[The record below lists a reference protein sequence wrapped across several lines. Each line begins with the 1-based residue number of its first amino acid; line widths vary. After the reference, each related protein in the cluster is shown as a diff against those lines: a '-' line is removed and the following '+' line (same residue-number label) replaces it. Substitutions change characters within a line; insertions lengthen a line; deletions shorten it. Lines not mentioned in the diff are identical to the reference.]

1 MKRLLGKLDAENV
14 EFYLLGDLN
23 CNVRAPVFDHPT
35 RVLTGITDLCGLHQ
49 LINEPTRIT
58 EKTSTTIDLIF
69 ANEPDKIVC
78 SGVSH
83 VGISDHSLIYA
94 FCKLSASKHTKG
106 HTTIS
111 YRNFNHFDADSF
123 RNDISLQ
130 DWDYIKTLSSPN
142 QMWRAWKTIF
152 NNVVVRHAP
161 LRTKRVRGSK
171 APWITTELKQL
182 MHQRD
187 VLKIK
192 AFQSKNPQDWS
203 AFKKARNTLNN
214 DIKRAKEEQYKTAF
228 CESEK
233 NLKRT
238 WSIINEITSR
248 KQTSSLVK
256 EVKCNDKTFTDP
268 NQICEVFNVHFAS
281 IGPKLAEEIPVNV
294 TGHSYLDY
302 LTIQN
307 FEHCFQFQETN
318 TSAVFSLLS
327 KLCKSKATGLDGISA
342 ELLRVCPDLIAE
354 SLCAIFNRS
363 MNTGIFPTDWKST
376 KVIPLFK
383 KGERRDLNNYRPI
396 SNIPVVAKVFRED
409 NI

>member
-1 MKRLLGKLDAENV
+1 MLADNPIDILALNETWLDTSTRDNDVFISGYEIVRRDRSVHGADGKMYGGISFYVRSSINFSLCTDLSIDQLENLCIEVRKPNSKPFLVTTWYRPPDSIVDKFNFFETLIGKMDGENV
-14 EFYLLGDLN
+14 EFYLLGDLK
-23 CNVRAPVFDHPT
+23 CNVGAPVFDHPT

-94 FCKLSASKHTKG
+94 FRKLSAGKHTKG

-111 YRNFNHFDADSF
+111 YRNFKHFDADSF

-130 DWDYIKTLSSPN
+130 DWDYIKTLGDPN
-142 QMWRAWKTIF
+142 QMWHAWKTIF
-152 NNVVVRHAP
+152 NNVVDRHAP

-192 AFQSKNPQDWS
+192 AIQSKNPQDWS
-203 AFKKARNTLNN
+203 AFKKARNTVNN
-214 DIKRAKEEQYKTAF
+214 DIRHAKENHCKTAF
-228 CESEK
+228 CENEK

-256 EVKCNDKTFTDP
+256 EVKLM
-268 NQICEVFNVHFAS
+268 IR
-281 IGPKLAEEIPVNV
+281 L
-294 TGHSYLDY
+294 
-302 LTIQN
+302 
-307 FEHCFQFQETN
+307 
-318 TSAVFSLLS
+318 SLIRI
-327 KLCKSKATGLDGISA
+327 KYVKS
-342 ELLRVCPDLIAE
+342 
-354 SLCAIFNRS
+354 S
-363 MNTGIFPTDWKST
+363 MST
-376 KVIPLFK
+376 LQV
-383 KGERRDLNNYRPI
+383 
-396 SNIPVVAKVFRED
+396 
-409 NI
+409 